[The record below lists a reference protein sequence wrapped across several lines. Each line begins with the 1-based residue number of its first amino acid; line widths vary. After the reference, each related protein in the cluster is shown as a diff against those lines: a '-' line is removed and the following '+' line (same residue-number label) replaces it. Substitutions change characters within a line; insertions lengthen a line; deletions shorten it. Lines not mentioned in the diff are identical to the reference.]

1 MVRLI
6 KICEEYARKW
16 KIEFNPKKSVSV
28 TFNNKGETERYMFKM
43 CEDNIPCVNG
53 FIYLGLPIG
62 NNEFI
67 DTFLEEAFKRMQ
79 RSVYSLYGIGFKP
92 KLVCPQTVAFVFKQY
107 CQSSF
112 RYCLDNVKIPY
123 KKINELDVR
132 QNTLLKNAIGLSKFV
147 RTTPLFRCLRVE
159 TIKQLYQKRKVSFI
173 SQIKQ
178 NEVCKYVYTFLRNKY
193 TKDMQFKKNNKS
205 FIKQIFQIENELR
218 IDIDEYDNEVIL
230 MLLEI
235 KLDVPG
241 VEVLESV
248 NKVLFNI
255 KIRMKNGREY
265 FFLYKNLSDILSY
278 K

>member
-1 MVRLI
+1 MSFVCRL
-6 KICEEYARKW
+6 
-16 KIEFNPKKSVSV
+16 
-28 TFNNKGETERYMFKM
+28 
-43 CEDNIPCVNG
+43 
-53 FIYLGLPIG
+53 
-62 NNEFI
+62 
-67 DTFLEEAFKRMQ
+67 
-79 RSVYSLYGIGFKP
+79 
-92 KLVCPQTVAFVFKQY
+92 
-107 CQSSF
+107 
-112 RYCLDNVKIPY
+112 
-123 KKINELDVR
+123 
-132 QNTLLKNAIGLSKFV
+132 
-147 RTTPLFRCLRVE
+147 
-159 TIKQLYQKRKVSFI
+159 FI